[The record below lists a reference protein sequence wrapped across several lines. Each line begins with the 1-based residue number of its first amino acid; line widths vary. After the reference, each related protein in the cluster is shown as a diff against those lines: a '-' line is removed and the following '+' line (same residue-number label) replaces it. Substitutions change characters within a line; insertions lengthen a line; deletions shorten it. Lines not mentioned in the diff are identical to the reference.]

1 MPLNCDNAMI
11 AYVQLFD
18 LLTVRQ
24 RMRLI
29 LISQYDYTIR
39 KLACK

>member
-1 MPLNCDNAMI
+1 MLLNCDNAVK

-24 RMRLI
+24 RMRLLYI
-29 LISQYDYTIR
+29 AGYDFEIR
-39 KLACK
+39 KLASK

>member
-1 MPLNCDNAMI
+1 MLLNCDNAVK

-29 LISQYDYTIR
+29 LISGYEFEIR
-39 KLACK
+39 KLTSK

>member
-1 MPLNCDNAMI
+1 MLLNCDNAVK

-29 LISQYDYTIR
+29 LISQYDCAIK
-39 KLACK
+39 KLARK

>member
-1 MPLNCDNAMI
+1 MLLNCDNAVK
-11 AYVQLFD
+11 AYVQLFE

-29 LISQYDYTIR
+29 LISGYEFEIR